1 MQPISNLTLYNCKLD
16 HTGQKTIDFSSGSV
30 RDSYFSSNNAIATI
44 YSTPFVSNAY
54 FIREN
59 KTIKVGINADVLD
72 ANGIN
77 YCRFNNP
84 QSGTSQFFYC
94 FIDDIEYSAPQTS
107 ILHIHTDVWLTNF
120 DKITPDYCFV
130 EREHVDNDDLYI
142 HTLPEP
148 VPTNIYKND
157 TVYSEEFLTSDI
169 TYFDN
174 NFKVGVYTSEQIS
187 ALTPFNPD
195 HYIGGV
201 SSPGY
206 LYAVDR
212 VNLSAFIKDI
222 STAQSSDIIV
232 YLIPLINS
240 KVNYHALSG
249 LSYTV
254 YEVSDGG
261 SQNITK
267 YNYIPYTDYI
277 GNHRIRNNKLNTYPY
292 KYILLSDNGQQNV
305 PLKYELCNY
314 DSNGAI
320 NFEMRYTVSQNP
332 TLNLYPNLYDNK
344 KNNLNNGVSIN
355 DFPMIPYTTN
365 YFSDYMALNK
375 NSVATSYFINRANDI
390 IGSAQ
395 SLSSG
400 NVSGAIAGVYN
411 AVTDTIQRNATF
423 KDMQNKPDTIN
434 NVPTGNAKGYCEN
447 CKLSIYDTH
456 ISEEYAEIIDG
467 FFDMFGYNVSTLKLP
482 QWNSRQHYN
491 YIKTNGINIY
501 GAIAKND
508 KTQIETLINNG
519 LTVWHISSGGTY
531 GLYDSNSIV

>member
-16 HTGQKTIDFSSGSV
+16 HTGQKTIDFSSGSA
-30 RDSYFSSNNAIATI
+30 RDNYFSSNNVIATI

-59 KTIKVGINADVLD
+59 KTIKVGINADLLD
-72 ANGIN
+72 ANGVN

-84 QSGTSQFFYC
+84 QSGTSQYFYC
-94 FIDDIEYSAPQTS
+94 FIDDIEYLAPQTS
-107 ILHIHTDVWLTNF
+107 ILHIRTDVWLTNF

-187 ALTPFNPD
+187 SLTPFNPD

-201 SSPGY
+201 ASPGY

-212 VNLSAFIKDI
+212 VNLSVFIKDI

-240 KVNYHALSG
+240 KVNYHAVSG

-395 SLSSG
+395 SLASG

-423 KDMQNKPDTIN
+423 KDMQNKPDTVN

-447 CKLSIYDTH
+447 CKLSIYDAH

-482 QWNSRQHYN
+482 QWSSRQHYN

-519 LTVWHISSGGTY
+519 LTVWHMSSGGTY
-531 GLYDSNSIV
+531 GLYDTNSIV

>member
-16 HTGQKTIDFSSGSV
+16 HTGQKTIDFSSGSA
-30 RDSYFSSNNAIATI
+30 RDSYFSSNNTVATI

-59 KTIKVGINADVLD
+59 KTIKVGINADLLD
-72 ANGIN
+72 ANGVN

-107 ILHIHTDVWLTNF
+107 ILHIRTDVWLTNF

-130 EREHVDNDDLYI
+130 EREHVNNDDLYI

-212 VNLSAFIKDI
+212 INLSAFIKDI

-240 KVNYHALSG
+240 KVNYHTLSG

-261 SQNITK
+261 AQNITK

-277 GNHRIRNNKLNTYPY
+277 GNHKIRNNKLNTYPY

-355 DFPMIPYTTN
+355 DFPMIPYTTD
-365 YFSDYMALNK
+365 YFTDYMALNK

-390 IGSAQ
+390 IGSTQ
-395 SLSSG
+395 SLASG
-400 NVSGAIAGVYN
+400 NVGGAIAGVYN
-411 AVTDTIQRNATF
+411 AITDTIQRNATF
-423 KDMQNKPDTIN
+423 KDMQTKPDTVN

-519 LTVWHISSGGTY
+519 LTVWHISNGGTY
-531 GLYDSNSIV
+531 GLYDTNNIV